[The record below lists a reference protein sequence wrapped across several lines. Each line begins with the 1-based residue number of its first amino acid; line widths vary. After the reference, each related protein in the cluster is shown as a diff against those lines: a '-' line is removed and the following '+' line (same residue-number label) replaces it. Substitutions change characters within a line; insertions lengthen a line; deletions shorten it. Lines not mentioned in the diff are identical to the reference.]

1 MTESVARIG
10 RPRRLAID
18 VPAVLN
24 LVGMLGKYLGLA
36 ALFPIPFA
44 LGYGETVVPFLVT
57 GVVTS
62 GLGWAVERAT
72 ARAAGRVSL
81 REGFLVVALV
91 WLMAAAF
98 AGIPYLFEG
107 GEQLSSPLDAY
118 FEGMSGFT
126 TTGASVVTDYDEIN
140 RSLGIWR
147 QLTQWLGGMGII
159 VLAIAVLPRLR
170 VGGRQ
175 LMESELPG
183 PEIAALGERI
193 RSTARKLWLLYV
205 GLTLVQVLMLSSLW
219 VVGVD
224 ELMTPYEA
232 LAHSMA
238 TMPTGGFSTQPDSA
252 ASFSAESQWILAL
265 FMAIAGANFAL
276 MYRAFVRR
284 QPRVLARDEE
294 FRVYVLLIAVATVAV
309 TAMLWGYGIAEDA
322 AAVRTAFFQTV
333 SIMTTTGMASA
344 DFALWPPL
352 LLLVVFAL
360 MFVGG
365 SAGST
370 GGSIKVVRHLLL
382 GKVLRREVDQ
392 TLSPELV
399 MPVRLNGAPVDE
411 RTIRAISSFI
421 LLYVGIWAVGAA
433 AIAIDSRDRRHR
445 GRDPRRP
452 DGIRDVARQRRPWAR
467 DSRSVRIVR
476 GVRGRLEADHDRA
489 HVDRTP
495 RDHSRGGTAD
505 TPLLASLGTVTR
517 CAPRSARR
525 RSAAAA
531 VGTTASTWSP
541 GRITVDGSTSSERP

>member
-1 MTESVARIG
+1 MSQAAARIG

-18 VPAVLN
+18 VPAVVN
-24 LVGMLGKYLGLA
+24 LVGTLGKYLGLA

-44 LGYGETVVPFLVT
+44 IGYGETIVPFLVT
-57 GVVTS
+57 GAVTS
-62 GLGWAVERAT
+62 GVGWALERAT
-72 ARAAGRVSL
+72 AKAAGRVSI

-91 WLMAAAF
+91 WLLAAAF

-107 GEQLSSPLDAY
+107 GEQLSHPLDAF

-147 QLTQWLGGMGII
+147 QFTQWLGGMGII

-183 PEIAALGERI
+183 PEIAALSERI
-193 RSTARKLWLLYV
+193 RSTAQRLWFLYV
-205 GLTLVQVLMLSSLW
+205 ALTLVQVLMLSSLW
-219 VVGVD
+219 VVGID

-232 LAHSMA
+232 LAHSLS

-276 MYRAFVRR
+276 LYRSFVRR
-284 QPRVLARDEE
+284 RPRVLARDEE
-294 FRVYVLLIAVATVAV
+294 FRLYMALLIAASAALV
-309 TAMLWGYGIAEDA
+309 AMLWGYGIVEGE
-322 AAVRTAFFQTV
+322 AAVRAAVFQTV

-352 LLLVVFAL
+352 LLLALFAL

-392 TLSPELV
+392 TLSPEFV
-399 MPVRLNGAPVDE
+399 MPIRLNGSPVDE
-411 RTIRAISSFI
+411 RTVRAIAAFV
-421 LLYVGIWAVGAA
+421 LLYVGIWVVGASV
-433 AIAIDSRDRRHR
+433 IAIDSA
-445 GRDPRRP
+445 
-452 DGIRDVARQRRPWAR
+452 ISDVPLGTLDALGASATTLGNVGPAFGFAGPFG
-467 DSRSVRIVR
+467 SFAEFGEVSKLTMIVLMW
-476 GVRGRLEADHDRA
+476 VGRLEIIP
-489 HVDRTP
+489 VVV
-495 RDHSRGGTAD
+495 
-505 TPLLASLGTVTR
+505 LLTR
-517 CAPRSARR
+517 HYWRL
-525 RSAAAA
+525 
-531 VGTTASTWSP
+531 
-541 GRITVDGSTSSERP
+541 